1 MSQTRAL
8 QSLGADLR
16 SLRKARGLT
25 LNALADSLG
34 KSVGWVSQVERDL
47 SRPSTDDLADFSRAL
62 QVPPELLTAQS
73 DTVSD
78 ETGIIVRHN
87 NRRAVGHR
95 ADGLTEELLSP
106 DLTDDFEV
114 IHSTFH
120 PHSRLRVPCSRPTH
134 ELGFIISGR
143 LNMEIDGKSYTL
155 NIGDSFRIKGQSYRW
170 ANPYKEDC
178 VVVWIISPPIYYNGN
193 LS

>member
-1 MSQTRAL
+1 MSQTRAH

-16 SLRKARGLT
+16 SLRKARGMT

-47 SRPSTDDLADFSRAL
+47 SRPTSNDLADFSRAL
-62 QVPPELLTAQS
+62 QVPPELLTAQN

-114 IHSTFH
+114 VHSTFH
-120 PHSRLRVPCSRPTH
+120 PHSRLRKPRSRPTH
-134 ELGFIISGR
+134 ELGFIITGQ
-143 LNMEIDGKSYTL
+143 LDMEIDGRSYSL
-155 NIGDSFRIKGQSYRW
+155 QAGDSFRIKGQSYRW
-170 ANPYKEDC
+170 ANPYGDDC

-193 LS
+193 LK